1 MEQKK
6 EIITANQL
14 SYAYDRK
21 YLVLENLSFQ
31 IKEGETIGLI
41 GANGA
46 GKSTF
51 LKILVGLL
59 EDYEGQL
66 SIDGLKVEKK
76 NYKEI
81 RKKVGY
87 VFQDSESQLFL
98 STVYEDVAFGPRNY
112 GLDEKQVEEKV
123 KAALQMVQMQ
133 DQAEKQIYKLSGG
146 EKKRVAIATVLAMEP
161 DVVLLDEPSASLDP
175 RNRRNLAKVLNQL
188 DCTKIIASHD
198 MEFIRSTC
206 DRVFLLADKTIKKIG
221 TAEEIIMDEKLLEES
236 GL

>member
-1 MEQKK
+1 MEQRK

>member
-6 EIITANQL
+6 EIIAANQL

-31 IKEGETIGLI
+31 IKGGETIGLI

-146 EKKRVAIATVLAMEP
+146 EKKRAAIATVLAMEP